1 MYQHFVPPEVLKAV
15 LVTNPDDQS
24 RREHHG
30 GLSALTLGSVASRAF
45 SSAGVGGAVKLETKI
60 DKLDKLQ
67 SRKSARGWWWW
78 GGLNYSKALKGTAHR
93 CSCADPLR
101 RPSQVAVGPAT
112 VAMVEAPHDGGDC
125 GWVSSGQ
132 LDPVQIREAPIAI
145 KKEQKTAPSPTP
157 LTICKSRATW
167 SRVSESK
174 STVPE
179 VSRRGSSA
187 A

>member
-67 SRKSARGWWWW
+67 SRKSARGWL
-78 GGLNYSKALKGTAHR
+78 GGKLYYSKALKGTAHR
-93 CSCADPLR
+93 RSCADPLR

-125 GWVSSGQ
+125 GWLASG
-132 LDPVQIREAPIAI
+132 PVVLIREAPIA
-145 KKEQKTAPSPTP
+145 KNKEQKTAPSPTP